1 MTVCEI
7 VTHRIF
13 VGLQH
18 SHHLLRRPTLW
29 QHWLEVLDGLGGFV
43 DLVPGRGPGQH
54 TSEPGE
60 EQDAAAAS
68 LLWPMLLWPDLRLLT
83 GPLLRK
89 PANRVC
95 NWRVCSAAA
104 CGVPAGWSVA
114 LSCPALG
121 VKLTGQQPEQVLVS
135 AELHRLSLQMP
146 STSHTSLTVQQVLVQ
161 ASSSSR
167 GASGSS
173 RDAGMVPILQVPM
186 TDQQASIIH
195 TRFGAPEQTQRD
207 PAAKPFA
214 VSGAGF
220 EAATSP
226 KPSTLGRIYHESP
239 LSSYISHVQVG
250 CVASPDRLLPACLRC
265 LHACQPVSPQHV
277 HLISE

>member
-1 MTVCEI
+1 M
-7 VTHRIF
+7 R
-13 VGLQH
+13 L
-18 SHHLLRRPTLW
+18 
-29 QHWLEVLDGLGGFV
+29 
-43 DLVPGRGPGQH
+43 
-54 TSEPGE
+54 
-60 EQDAAAAS
+60 AAS
-68 LLWPMLLWPDLRLLT
+68 LSMFLGQLKFT
-83 GPLLRK
+83 GPLLHK
-89 PANRVC
+89 PANHVC

-167 GASGSS
+167 GSSSSS

-186 TDQQASIIH
+186 TDQQASLIQSY
-195 TRFGAPEQTQRD
+195 TRFGAPEQTQQD

-214 VSGAGF
+214 APGAGF

-250 CVASPDRLLPACLRC
+250 CVVSPDRLTSACL
-265 LHACQPVSPQHV
+265 
-277 HLISE
+277 